1 MKAVCVYCGSSDEV
15 PAKYIDAA
23 RQMGEVM
30 AARGLQLIFGGGST
44 GLMGAVADAV
54 LDAGGEVIGVL
65 PLHFNKP
72 ELAHARLTRLE
83 LVDGMHPR
91 KARMAELADA
101 FVALPGGFGT
111 LEELFE
117 AMTWAQIGLH
127 AKPIGLL
134 NAHGYYD
141 HLLKFLDH
149 ANKEGFTFWEHQKL
163 YTHSDDPAKLLDTL
177 AAYQTPEGLDRWMQ
191 R

>member
-1 MKAVCVYCGSSDEV
+1 MNAVCVYCGSSDQV
-15 PAKYIDAA
+15 APHYIEAA
-23 RQMGEVM
+23 RHMGEVM

-72 ELAHARLTRLE
+72 ELAHGRLTRLE

-101 FVALPGGFGT
+101 FVALPGGGLITGSFIIEWFFVIPG
-111 LEELFE
+111 
-117 AMTWAQIGLH
+117 IGREFVLSINRRDYPLIMGVYLLY
-127 AKPIGLL
+127 AFLIAVANLTVDLVYGLI
-134 NAHGYYD
+134 
-141 HLLKFLDH
+141 
-149 ANKEGFTFWEHQKL
+149 
-163 YTHSDDPAKLLDTL
+163 DPRIRVSK
-177 AAYQTPEGLDRWMQ
+177 
-191 R
+191 